1 MGRFDLWV
9 SRCLVDGSWVWFVWW
24 VMVLSSKTNS
34 YQVKLSKSNPIF
46 ICIWGVR
53 LFLRK
58 DKIISSLSTSL
69 SIYNHQKWSL
79 RSELSLI
86 ELTLL
91 LLLLPP
97 CSHNNALLQRLL
109 FYSLLRS
116 WVYSYRLFHRDL
128 LIAESLCSMGSSPN
142 LADEMGGFAM

>member
-1 MGRFDLWV
+1 M
-9 SRCLVDGSWVWFVWW
+9 
-24 VMVLSSKTNS
+24 LSSKTNS
-34 YQVKLSKSNPIF
+34 YQVKPSKSNPIS

-69 SIYNHQKWSL
+69 SIYNHQKWS
-79 RSELSLI
+79 
-86 ELTLL
+86 
-91 LLLLPP
+91 
-97 CSHNNALLQRLL
+97 C
-109 FYSLLRS
+109 
-116 WVYSYRLFHRDL
+116 RLFHRDL